1 MFHPFAVFIA
11 GGNDVY
17 PCRVN
22 TAVTENICKLGNVL
36 FNAVKNTSEQ
46 VAQIVRKY
54 FLWIYPRLLAKPFHL
69 PPDIRAT
76 YWFACSC
83 NENCT

>member
-1 MFHPFAVFIA
+1 MFHPSAVFIA
-11 GGNDVY
+11 GGNDINSCCVD
-17 PCRVN
+17 
-22 TAVTENICKLGNVL
+22 TAVTENIGEFCNVL

-54 FLWIYPRLLAKPFHL
+54 FLWIYPRLLAKSFHL
-69 PPDIRAT
+69 PPDIRAA

-83 NENCT
+83 NKNTS